1 VRSRPEFTDAAM
13 GIRAEC
19 VMLNKDPYFL
29 DAVRSLD
36 AVLNRM
42 QVHQR
47 TKVSR
52 RRVMRW

>member
-1 VRSRPEFTDAAM
+1 
-13 GIRAEC
+13 
-19 VMLNKDPYFL
+19 LNKDPYFL

-52 RRVMRW
+52 RRVLRW